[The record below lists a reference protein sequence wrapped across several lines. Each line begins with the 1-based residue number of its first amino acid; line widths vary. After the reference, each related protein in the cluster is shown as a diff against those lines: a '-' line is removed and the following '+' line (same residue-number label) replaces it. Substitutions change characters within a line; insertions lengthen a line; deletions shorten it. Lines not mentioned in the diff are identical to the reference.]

1 MTDPYKV
8 LGVSPSATDEE
19 IKDAYRKLA
28 KKYHPDQ
35 YGDSPLSE
43 LAGEKMK
50 EINEAYDTI
59 VSQRKTAVRTIT
71 VTATTTITR
80 TMRVITPGMRVAA
93 VPPAL
98 TMYAVSLWRGALQTR
113 SRS

>member
-43 LAGEKMK
+43 LAGEKMRRTTPLFRS
-50 EINEAYDTI
+50 A
-59 VSQRKTAVRTIT
+59 KTAVRTIT

>member
-59 VSQRKTAVRTIT
+59 VSQRTIT

-98 TMYAVSLWRGALQTR
+98 TMYAVSLWRDALQTR

>member
-28 KKYHPDQ
+28 KKYHP
-35 YGDSPLSE
+35 
-43 LAGEKMK
+43 
-50 EINEAYDTI
+50 
-59 VSQRKTAVRTIT
+59 